1 MNVNDDLTLSP
12 LQAVRDNIADLIDLV
27 AGIPAAPNMDTVG
40 GFPAAVVTGNGWK
53 TLTTGGQLVAY
64 ECQILVLYAS
74 SGGTAYQDTEECA
87 RRVYVA
93 LRDSGYTVGDVPA
106 PEPFTLG
113 ADTAPRQALAVRM
126 TAAAAVNPSTL

>member
-12 LQAVRDNIADLIDLV
+12 LQAVRTNIADLVDLV
-27 AGIPAAPNMDTVG
+27 AGISAYPNMEVVG

-53 TLTTGGQLVAY
+53 TLTTGGQLIAY
-64 ECQILVLYAS
+64 ECQITVLYAS
-74 SGGTAYQDTEECA
+74 SGGTAYQDAEECA

-113 ADTAPRQALAVRM
+113 NDANARQALSVRM
-126 TAAAAVNPSTL
+126 TAAAALNPAP